1 MIMVQISQL
10 AAALSSFTRGDD
22 TRETWTNLREGP
34 RKTRLF
40 VLMSAKADNW
50 LSLSRWVVWLL
61 VLLAFVWRI
70 EGLDKQSLWRDEV
83 DAVYFAL
90 GDLRQ
95 LLSMFVEPGHNG
107 ALYYASLRPYLRL
120 VGSSE
125 FALRYPSLL
134 LGVLSIPLMWQVSR
148 RLLPATLHAGPS
160 NSLVRTKNRWRF
172 YLKVII
178 SDPGLLATSFLAVS
192 PYQLWYSQEGKM
204 YTATTLIVLIATW
217 FWLNGLER
225 RSDWRSWLGLF
236 IVVALGLST
245 HLLLALLL
253 PLLGVWFLIA
263 YRRHRSRAMGL
274 LLASSAVITVY
285 AYQSSWIWQLFTSS
299 KPQTGRPFVPL
310 SGTLQETLYYQL
322 NGVMSPKNGGIWLL
336 PLLILAASG
345 VLYGYRVLSK
355 SIRRPAGL
363 SGRERQ
369 LLVISWLLLPIL
381 AIYAV
386 SLRQPIF
393 APRYII
399 WIAPALMMVLA
410 LGVQLL
416 KPQRS
421 IWRGWLATLMVAYV
435 VGYGLATGWQQKKT
449 PIKYDLRSAVAYI
462 SQRRQPGELLI
473 LHIPHLEYAYRYY
486 SGDQGARPFEGD
498 NADLGWWAG
507 GLWTNNELTD
517 SEAVKQVEK
526 EMEALTHGATDI
538 WVMRSEVELWDARDL
553 MDQWLREHGQLVEEV
568 AFTGAQVTHYRVTPF
583 AR

>member
-1 MIMVQISQL
+1 MS
-10 AAALSSFTRGDD
+10 
-22 TRETWTNLREGP
+22 P
-34 RKTRLF
+34 R
-40 VLMSAKADNW
+40 ADNQR

-61 VLLAFVWRI
+61 VLLTFVWRI

-90 GDLRQ
+90 GDLRR

-107 ALYYASLRPYLRL
+107 ALYYAGLRPYLRL
-120 VGSSE
+120 MGSSE

-148 RLLPATLHAGPS
+148 HLLPSTLHAGPS
-160 NSLVRTKNRWRF
+160 NSLVHTKNRWRF
-172 YLKVII
+172 YWKVII

-217 FWLNGLER
+217 FWLNGLDR

-236 IVVALGLST
+236 IVITLGLYT
-245 HLLLALLL
+245 HLLLALLF
-253 PLLGVWFLIA
+253 PLLSVWFLIS
-263 YRRHRSRAMGL
+263 YRRYRSRAVYL
-274 LLASSAVITVY
+274 LLASSAVIAVY
-285 AYQSSWIWQLFTSS
+285 ACQSSWIWQLFTSS
-299 KPQTGRPFVPL
+299 KSHTGRPFVPL
-310 SGTLQETLYYQL
+310 SETLQETLYYQL
-322 NGVMSPKNGGIWLL
+322 NGVMPPKNGGIWLL

-355 SIRRPAGL
+355 PIQRPGVL

-386 SLRQPIF
+386 SLRQPVF

-399 WIAPALMMVLA
+399 WIAPALMMMLA
-410 LGVQLL
+410 LGVQTLRS
-416 KPQRS
+416 QRTA
-421 IWRGWLATLMVAYV
+421 WRCWLATLMVVYV

-449 PIKYDLRSAVAYI
+449 PIKHDLRSAVAYI

-486 SGDQGARPFEGD
+486 SGDQGPQPFDGD
-498 NADLGWWAG
+498 DADLGWWVG
-507 GLWTNNELTD
+507 GLWTNDALAD
-517 SEAVKQVEK
+517 SEVVKQVEK

-553 MDQWLREHGQLVEEV
+553 MDQWLREHSQLVEGV
-568 AFTGAQVTHYRVTPF
+568 TFNGAQVIHYRVIPS